1 MSEEQKLQQ
10 DGGANCAF
18 DQSDK
23 LDQGGWPVQQ
33 GQQTQGC
40 ELNQG
45 GQQDQQL
52 SCDSSQGPSVV
63 HAHTHQ
69 HADGTVH
76 SHYHVHKGGDV
87 PHEHK
92 PEQASAQESVIER
105 DSACESHAGDAIP
118 VHHHDAFAQVDSL
131 LVAQGL
137 SYAYPHC
144 SQPVFRDLSVQ
155 AKAGSVL
162 GILGNNGAGKST
174 LLDLLAGIT
183 RPAAGSI
190 RVGNEPLSGMSRRE
204 IAQHIAYVAQQQM
217 VPHLSVY
224 DEVLL
229 GRKPHIAWSITE
241 RDRKIVSRSIASLNL
256 EAYANR
262 YCDELSG
269 GERQKVFIARAIAQ
283 EPEIMILD
291 EPTSA
296 LDPKNQLEVLEA
308 IRALTLEKRLATI
321 LVLHDVNLAL
331 RFCDR
336 FLLVRD
342 GVAVA
347 QGGLNAVSSQALT
360 DTYDIPFKVV
370 NVEGTPLAIPGV

>member
-1 MSEEQKLQQ
+1 MSKEQKLQR
-10 DGGANCAF
+10 GGDQGRTLDWGGKF
-18 DQSDK
+18 DQGS
-23 LDQGGWPVQQ
+23 QPVQQ
-33 GQQTQGC
+33 AQQTQGC
-40 ELNQG
+40 ELNRG
-45 GQQDQQL
+45 DQQDQQL
-52 SCDSSQGPSVV
+52 SCDWSQESNVV

-76 SHYHVHKGGDV
+76 SHYHVHEGGDV

-92 PEQASAQESVIER
+92 PEQTSAQEGVIER
-105 DSACESHAGDAIP
+105 DSARESHAGDVIP
-118 VHHHDAFAQVDSL
+118 VHHHDAFAHEV
-131 LVAQGL
+131 
-137 SYAYPHC
+137 SYTYPRC

-190 RVGNEPLSGMSRRE
+190 RVGNELLSGMSRRE

-229 GRKPHIAWSITE
+229 GRKPHITWSITE

-308 IRALTLEKRLATI
+308 IRALTLEKGLATI

-347 QGGLNAVSSQALT
+347 QGGLDAVSSQALT

-370 NVEGTPLAIPGV
+370 NVEGTPLAIPGI

>member
-1 MSEEQKLQQ
+1 MSEEQKLQR
-10 DGGANCAF
+10 GG
-18 DQSDK
+18 DQGRA
-23 LDQGGWPVQQ
+23 LDQGDKSSQDSRLVQQ
-33 GQQTQGC
+33 AQQTQGC
-40 ELNQG
+40 ELNRG
-45 GQQDQQL
+45 DQQDQQL
-52 SCDSSQGPSVV
+52 SRDPSQESNVV

-92 PEQASAQESVIER
+92 PEQTSAQEGVIEH

-118 VHHHDAFAQVDSL
+118 VHHHDAFTQVDAL
-131 LVAQGL
+131 LVAHEV
-137 SYAYPHC
+137 SYTYPRC
-144 SQPVFRDLSVQ
+144 SQPVFRNLSVQ

-190 RVGNEPLSGMSRRE
+190 RVGNESLSGMSRRE

-229 GRKPHIAWSITE
+229 GRKPHITWSITE

-308 IRALTLEKRLATI
+308 IRALTLEKGLATI

-347 QGGLNAVSSQALT
+347 QGGLDAVSSQALT

>member
-1 MSEEQKLQQ
+1 
-10 DGGANCAF
+10 
-18 DQSDK
+18 
-23 LDQGGWPVQQ
+23 
-33 GQQTQGC
+33 
-40 ELNQG
+40 
-45 GQQDQQL
+45 
-52 SCDSSQGPSVV
+52 
-63 HAHTHQ
+63 
-69 HADGTVH
+69 
-76 SHYHVHKGGDV
+76 
-87 PHEHK
+87 
-92 PEQASAQESVIER
+92 
-105 DSACESHAGDAIP
+105 
-118 VHHHDAFAQVDSL
+118 
-131 LVAQGL
+131 
-137 SYAYPHC
+137 
-144 SQPVFRDLSVQ
+144 
-155 AKAGSVL
+155 
-162 GILGNNGAGKST
+162 
-174 LLDLLAGIT
+174 
-183 RPAAGSI
+183 
-190 RVGNEPLSGMSRRE
+190 
-204 IAQHIAYVAQQQM
+204 M

-229 GRKPHIAWSITE
+229 GRKPHITWSITE

-308 IRALTLEKRLATI
+308 IRALTLEKGLATI

-347 QGGLNAVSSQALT
+347 QGGLDAVSSQALT

-370 NVEGTPLAIPGV
+370 NVEGTPLAIPGI